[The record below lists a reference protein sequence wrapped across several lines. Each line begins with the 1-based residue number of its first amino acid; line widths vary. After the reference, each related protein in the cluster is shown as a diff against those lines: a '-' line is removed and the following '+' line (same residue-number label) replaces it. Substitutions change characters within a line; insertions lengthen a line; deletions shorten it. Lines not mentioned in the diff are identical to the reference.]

1 MTRNKTSS
9 RLLMNAY
16 DALLRLYPASFR
28 NEYGTEMRAVFKR
41 RQREAA
47 GPLAIA
53 ALWVSTVAEVPGNA
67 ALVHLDILRQDLGY
81 SGRVLRRSPGFALT
95 AILMVALGIGATTA
109 AFSVTDFVLIRPLPF
124 PQPERLVKIW
134 EKTPGYPRMELSPPN
149 YRDWKAASKSF
160 ESVGTYHFDEI
171 TLFGNGEPRRLDG
184 TSVSADLFPTLG
196 VTPMI
201 GRSFTVDDDR
211 PGAPGTIIL
220 SYRLWQTEFGGDPGI
235 IGRQLAAKSD
245 FDDASF
251 TVIGVM
257 PREFHFPRSDA
268 LFWMTNRFSERA
280 FQVAERA
287 NNILEAVG
295 RLRPGVTIEQARVEL
310 QVIAAGLERQYPRE
324 NKDTGAAVFAL
335 GSEVSQRSRLLLLA
349 LSGAAACVLL
359 IACANLANLLLTRAL
374 SRRRELAVRTAIGA
388 GRERLVRQLMTE
400 NLLLAGVGGSLGIG
414 LAVASVPLLAQL
426 VPATMPI
433 AEAPSVDLRVLLV
446 AVALTALTGIA
457 FGLAP
462 VVRIGRPDLDGL
474 REGARAGGGQ
484 KERLRSALV
493 IGEVVAS
500 VVLLVSAGLL
510 IRALI
515 AVQGVDPGF
524 NPNGVLTL
532 RTELP
537 IPAYGPVVAREAYYS
552 RVLQEVRAIPGVR
565 AAGFI
570 SFLPMSSFRGGI
582 WPVSVKGDAE
592 AGQDIRSANNVAA
605 IRFVTPGYFAAMD
618 IALIRGRDIADG
630 DARDRPFVA
639 VVSESFAR
647 RYWPN
652 ADPIG
657 RHFTFGYADR
667 EVVGVAHDVL
677 FRGLERISE
686 PQVYLSSKQVNDG
699 AIAFYSPKAL
709 AIRTSGSPATLAP
722 IVRDIVRRAD
732 PKLPMTE
739 LQTLADMVDQ
749 ETASRS
755 VQVRV
760 LSGFAITAFVL
771 AAIGIHGL
779 LSFAVSQRVQ
789 EIGVRLALGA
799 QSSDI
804 LSMIVWRGV
813 VLAVAG
819 IVPGVLLAYAA
830 GRSMEALLAG
840 VRPTDGLTLATAVAL
855 SFLMTVL
862 GTLVPTVRALR
873 VDPMTA
879 LRAE

>member
-1 MTRNKTSS
+1 
-9 RLLMNAY
+9 MNAY

-28 NEYGTEMRAVFKR
+28 NEYGTEMRAVFKQR
-41 RQREAA
+41 RRDA
-47 GPLAIA
+47 GGPVAIA
-53 ALWVSTVAEVPGNA
+53 ALWIGTVAEVAGNA

-81 SGRVLRRSPGFALT
+81 SGRMLRRAPGFAVT

-124 PQPERLVKIW
+124 PEPSRLVKIW
-134 EKTPGYPRMELSPPN
+134 EKTPGYYGMEMSAPN
-149 YRDWKAASKSF
+149 YRDWKAASRSF
-160 ESVGTYHFDEI
+160 ESMGMYHFDEI
-171 TLFGNGEPRRLDG
+171 TLIGAGEPRRLNG

-196 VTPMI
+196 VVPII
-201 GRSFTVDDDR
+201 GRTFTAEDDR

-220 SYRLWQTEFGGDPGI
+220 SYRLWQTEFGGDPGV
-235 IGRQLAAKSD
+235 IGRQLTAKAD
-245 FDDASF
+245 FSGATF

-257 PREFHFPRSDA
+257 SREFHFPKSNS
-268 LFWMTNRFSERA
+268 LFWITTRFSEREYQA
-280 FQVAERA
+280 SERA
-287 NNILEAVG
+287 NNWLEAVG
-295 RLRPGVTIEQARVEL
+295 RLKPGITAQQAEADL
-310 QVIAAGLERQYPRE
+310 QVIAARLEREYPRE
-324 NKDTGAAVFAL
+324 NKDTGALVVPL
-335 GSEVSQRSRLLLLA
+335 GQEVSQRSRLLLLA
-349 LSGAAACVLL
+349 LSGAAGCVLL
-359 IACANLANLLLTRAL
+359 IACANLANLLLARAL

-414 LAVASVPLLAQL
+414 LAIASVPLLARL
-426 VPATMPI
+426 VPATLPI
-433 AEAPSVDLRVLLV
+433 AETPSVDLRVLLV
-446 AVALTALTGIA
+446 AVGLTALTGIA

-462 VVRIGRPDLDGL
+462 VVRIGRRPDLDGL

-493 IGEVVAS
+493 VGEVIAS

-510 IRALI
+510 IRALLT
-515 AVQGVDPGF
+515 VQAIDPGF
-524 NPNGVLTL
+524 NAEGVLTL

-537 IPAYGPVVAREAYYS
+537 MPEYGPVVARETYYS
-552 RVLQEVRAIPGVR
+552 RVLQDVRALPGVR

-570 SFLPMSSFRGGI
+570 SFLPISSFRGGI
-582 WPVSVKGDAE
+582 WPVSVKGDAD
-592 AGQDIRSANNVAA
+592 AGQDIRSANNVAV
-605 IRFVTPGYFAAMD
+605 IRFVTPGYFEAMG
-618 IALIRGRDIADG
+618 IPLKRGRDIAEG
-630 DARDRPFVA
+630 DARDRQAVA
-639 VVSESFAR
+639 VVSESFVK

-652 ADPIG
+652 QDPIG
-657 RHFTFGYADR
+657 RHFTFAYADR
-667 EVVGVAHDVL
+667 EVVGVARDVL

-686 PQVYLSSKQVNDG
+686 PQVYLSSKQVADG

-709 AIRTSGSPATLAP
+709 AIRMTVPPAHLAGA
-722 IVRDIVRRAD
+722 IRDVIRRAD
-732 PKLPMTE
+732 PKVPITE
-739 LQTLADMVDQ
+739 MQMLTEMVEL

-760 LSGFAITAFVL
+760 LSAFAIVAFVL

-804 LSMIVWRGV
+804 LAMIVWRGV
-813 VLAVAG
+813 LLAIAG

-840 VRPTDGLTLATAVAL
+840 VRPADGVTLASAIAL

-862 GTLVPTVRALR
+862 GTLAPTVRALR

>member
-1 MTRNKTSS
+1 MH
-9 RLLMNAY
+9 LY
-16 DALLRLYPASFR
+16 DGLLRLYPASFR

-41 RQREAA
+41 RRREAA

-53 ALWVSTVAEVPGNA
+53 ALWMSTVGEVLGNA

-81 SGRVLRRSPGFALT
+81 SGRVLRRSPGFAIT

-124 PQPERLVKIW
+124 PEPSRLVKIL
-134 EKTPGYPRMELSPPN
+134 EKTPGYAGGMELSAPN
-149 YRDWKAASKSF
+149 YRDWKAATRSF
-160 ESVGTYHFDEI
+160 ESMGMYHFDEL
-171 TLFGNGEPRRLDG
+171 TLIGAGEPRRLNG

-196 VTPMI
+196 VVPII
-201 GRSFTVDDDR
+201 GRTFTAEDDR

-235 IGRQLAAKSD
+235 IGRQLAAKAD
-245 FDDASF
+245 FDDATF

-257 PREFHFPRSDA
+257 PREFHFPKSNS
-268 LFWMTNRFSERA
+268 LFWITTRFSEREY
-280 FQVAERA
+280 QPSERA
-287 NNILEAVG
+287 NNWLEAVG
-295 RLRPGVTIEQARVEL
+295 RLRRGITPEQAEADL
-310 QVIAAGLERQYPRE
+310 QVIAARLEREYPRE
-324 NKDTGAAVFAL
+324 NKDTGALVFPL
-335 GSEVSQRSRLLLLA
+335 GQEISQRSRLLLLA
-349 LSGAAACVLL
+349 LSAAAGCVLL
-359 IACANLANLLLTRAL
+359 IACANLANLLLARAL

-400 NLLLAGVGGSLGIG
+400 NLLLAGVGGSLGIA
-414 LAVASVPLLAQL
+414 LAIASVPLLARL
-426 VPATMPI
+426 VPSTLPI
-433 AEAPSVDLRVLLV
+433 AQTPSVDLRVLVV
-446 AVALTALTGIA
+446 AVGLTVLTGIA

-462 VVRIGRPDLDGL
+462 LIRIGRRPDLDGL

-484 KERLRSALV
+484 KERFRSALV
-493 IGEVVAS
+493 VAEVIAS

-510 IRALI
+510 LRALQT
-515 AVQGVDPGF
+515 VQAIDPGF
-524 NPNGVLTL
+524 NAEGVLTM

-537 IPAYGPVVAREAYYS
+537 MPEYGPVVTREAYYS
-552 RVLQEVRAIPGVR
+552 RVLQDVRALPGVR

-570 SFLPMSSFRGGI
+570 SFLPISSFRGGI
-582 WPVSVKGDAE
+582 WPVSVKGDAD

-605 IRFVTPGYFAAMD
+605 IRFVTPGYFEAMG
-618 IALIRGRDIADG
+618 ILLKRGRDIAESDTSG
-630 DARDRPFVA
+630 RQPIA
-639 VVSESFAR
+639 VVSESFVK

-652 ADPIG
+652 QDPIG
-657 RHFTFGYADR
+657 RHFTFAYADR
-667 EVVGVAHDVL
+667 EVVGVARDVL
-677 FRGLERISE
+677 FRGLERTSE
-686 PQVYLSSKQVNDG
+686 PQVYLSSKQVADG

-709 AIRTSGSPATLAP
+709 AIRMTIPPAHLAP
-722 IVRDIVRRAD
+722 AIRDVIRRAD
-732 PKLPMTE
+732 PKVPITE
-739 LQTLADMVDQ
+739 MQMVTEMVDL

-760 LSGFAITAFVL
+760 LSAFAIVAFVL

-813 VLAVAG
+813 LLALAG

-840 VRPTDGLTLATAVAL
+840 VRPTDGVTLAAVIAL

-873 VDPMTA
+873 VDPITA

>member
-1 MTRNKTSS
+1 
-9 RLLMNAY
+9 MNVY

-41 RQREAA
+41 RRREAA

-53 ALWVSTVAEVPGNA
+53 ALWVSTVGEVLGNA

-81 SGRVLRRSPGFALT
+81 SGRMLRRSPGFATT

-124 PQPERLVKIW
+124 PEPSRLVKVL
-134 EKTPGYPRMELSPPN
+134 EKTPGYPGMELSAPN
-149 YRDWKAASKSF
+149 YRDWKAATASF
-160 ESVGTYHFDEI
+160 ESMGMYHFDEI
-171 TLFGNGEPRRLDG
+171 TLIGAGEPRRLNG

-196 VTPMI
+196 VAPII
-201 GRSFTVDDDR
+201 GRTFTAEDDR

-235 IGRQLAAKSD
+235 IGRQLTAKAD
-245 FDDASF
+245 FDDATF

-257 PREFHFPRSDA
+257 PREFHFPKSNS
-268 LFWMTNRFSERA
+268 LFWITTRFSEREYQA
-280 FQVAERA
+280 SERT
-287 NNILEAVG
+287 NNWLEAVG
-295 RLRPGVTIEQARVEL
+295 RLRRGITPEQAEADL
-310 QVIAAGLERQYPRE
+310 QVIAARLEREYPRE
-324 NKDTGAAVFAL
+324 NKDTGALVFPL
-335 GSEVSQRSRLLLLA
+335 GQEVSQRSRLLLLA
-349 LSGAAACVLL
+349 LSAAAGCVLL
-359 IACANLANLLLTRAL
+359 IACANLANLLLARAL

-400 NLLLAGVGGSLGIG
+400 NLLLAGAGGTLGIA
-414 LAVASVPLLAQL
+414 LAVASVPLLARL
-426 VPATMPI
+426 VPATLPI
-433 AEAPSVDLRVLLV
+433 AETPSVDLRVLVV
-446 AVALTALTGIA
+446 AVGLTVLTGIA

-462 VVRIGRPDLDGL
+462 VVRIGRRPDLDGL
-474 REGARAGGGQ
+474 REGARSGGGQ

-493 IGEVVAS
+493 VAEVIAS

-510 IRALI
+510 IRALLT
-515 AVQGVDPGF
+515 VQAIDPGF
-524 NPNGVLTL
+524 NVEGVLTL

-537 IPAYGPVVAREAYYS
+537 MPEYGPVVAREAYYS
-552 RVLQEVRAIPGVR
+552 RVLQDVRALPGVR

-570 SFLPMSSFRGGI
+570 SFLPISSFRGGI
-582 WPVSVKGDAE
+582 WPVSVKGDAD

-605 IRFVTPGYFAAMD
+605 IRFVTPGYFEAMS
-618 IALIRGRDIADG
+618 IPLKRGRDIADG
-630 DARDRPFVA
+630 DARGRQPVA
-639 VVSESFAR
+639 VVSESFVK
-647 RYWPN
+647 RYWPSEN
-652 ADPIG
+652 PIG
-657 RHFTFGYADR
+657 RHFTFAYADR
-667 EVVGVAHDVL
+667 EVVGVARDVL
-677 FRGLERISE
+677 FRGLERVSE
-686 PQVYLSSKQVNDG
+686 PQVYLSSKQVADG

-709 AIRTSGSPATLAP
+709 AIRMTVPPAHLAGA
-722 IVRDIVRRAD
+722 IRDVIRRAD
-732 PKLPMTE
+732 PKVPITE
-739 LQTLADMVDQ
+739 MQMLTEMVDL

-760 LSGFAITAFVL
+760 LGAFALIAFVL

-804 LSMIVWRGV
+804 LSMIVWRS
-813 VLAVAG
+813 VLLAIGG

-840 VRPTDGLTLATAVAL
+840 VRPTDGLTLASAIAL
-855 SFLMTVL
+855 TFVMTVL
-862 GTLVPTVRALR
+862 GTLAPTVRALR
-873 VDPMTA
+873 IDPITA

>member
-1 MTRNKTSS
+1 MD
-9 RLLMNAY
+9 AY
-16 DALLRLYPASFR
+16 DGLLRLYPASFR
-28 NEYGTEMRAVFKR
+28 NEYGIEMRAVFKR
-41 RQREAA
+41 RRREAA

-53 ALWVSTVAEVPGNA
+53 VLWVSTVGEVLGNA

-81 SGRVLRRSPGFALT
+81 SGRVLRRAPGFAIT

-124 PQPERLVKIW
+124 PEPSRLVKIW
-134 EKTPGYPRMELSPPN
+134 EKTPGYAFMELSAPN
-149 YRDWKAASKSF
+149 YRDWKAATTSF
-160 ESVGTYHFDEI
+160 ESMGMYHFDEI
-171 TLFGNGEPRRLDG
+171 TLIGTGEPRRLNG

-196 VTPMI
+196 VAPLL
-201 GRSFTVDDDR
+201 GRTFTAADDR
-211 PGAPGTIIL
+211 PGSPGTIIL
-220 SYRLWQTEFGGDPGI
+220 SYRLWQTEFGGDPGV
-235 IGRQLAAKSD
+235 IGRQLTAKAD
-245 FDDASF
+245 FDNATF

-257 PREFHFPRSDA
+257 PREFHFPKSNA
-268 LFWMTNRFSERA
+268 LFWITTRFSEREYQA
-280 FQVAERA
+280 SERS
-287 NNILEAVG
+287 NNWLEAVG
-295 RLRPGVTIEQARVEL
+295 RLRRGVTPEQAGADL
-310 QVIAAGLERQYPRE
+310 QVIAARLEKEYPRE
-324 NKDTGAAVFAL
+324 NKDTGAIVIPL
-335 GSEVSQRSRLLLLA
+335 GQEVSQRSRLLLLA
-349 LSGAAACVLL
+349 LSAAAGCVLL
-359 IACANLANLLLTRAL
+359 IACANLANLLLARGL

-400 NLLLAGVGGSLGIG
+400 NLLLAGVGGSIGIA
-414 LAVASVPLLAQL
+414 LAVASVPLLTRL
-426 VPATMPI
+426 VPATLPI
-433 AEAPSVDLRVLLV
+433 AETPSVDLRVLVV
-446 AVALTALTGIA
+446 AVGLTVLTGIA
-457 FGLAP
+457 FGLMP
-462 VVRIGRPDLDGL
+462 VVRIGRRPDLEGL
-474 REGARAGGGQ
+474 REGARAGGGR

-493 IGEVVAS
+493 VGEVIAS

-510 IRALI
+510 IRALQT
-515 AVQGVDPGF
+515 VQAIDPGF
-524 NPNGVLTL
+524 NPESVLTL

-537 IPAYGPVVAREAYYS
+537 MPEYGPVVTREAYYA
-552 RVLQEVRAIPGVR
+552 RVLQDVRALPGVR

-570 SFLPMSSFRGGI
+570 SFLPISSFRGGI
-582 WPVSVKGDAE
+582 WPVSVKGDAD

-605 IRFVTPGYFAAMD
+605 IRFVTPGYFEAMG
-618 IALIRGRDIADG
+618 IPLKRGRDIAESDTRG
-630 DARDRPFVA
+630 RQPVA
-639 VVSESFAR
+639 VVSESFVK

-652 ADPIG
+652 QDPIG
-657 RHFTFGYADR
+657 RHFTFAYADR
-667 EVVGVAHDVL
+667 EIVGVARDVL

-686 PQVYLSSKQVNDG
+686 PQVYLSSKQVADG

-709 AIRTSGSPATLAP
+709 AIRMTVPPAHLAAA
-722 IVRDIVRRAD
+722 IRDVIRRAD
-732 PKLPMTE
+732 PKVPITE
-739 LQTLADMVDQ
+739 MQMLTEMVDL

-760 LSGFAITAFVL
+760 LSAFAIVAFVL
-771 AAIGIHGL
+771 AAIGLHGL

-813 VLAVAG
+813 LLAIAG
-819 IVPGVLLAYAA
+819 IVPGVLVAYAA

-840 VRPTDGLTLATAVAL
+840 VRPTDGVTLAAVIAL

>member
-1 MTRNKTSS
+1 
-9 RLLMNAY
+9 MNAY

-28 NEYGTEMRAVFKR
+28 NEYGTEMRAVFKQR
-41 RQREAA
+41 RRDA
-47 GPLAIA
+47 GGPVAIA
-53 ALWVSTVAEVPGNA
+53 ALWIGTVAEVAGNA

-81 SGRVLRRSPGFALT
+81 SGRMLRRAPGFAVT

-124 PQPERLVKIW
+124 PEPSRLVKIW
-134 EKTPGYPRMELSPPN
+134 EKTPGYYGMEMSAPN
-149 YRDWKAASKSF
+149 YRDWKAASRSF
-160 ESVGTYHFDEI
+160 ESMGMYHFDEI
-171 TLFGNGEPRRLDG
+171 TLIGAGEPRRLNG

-196 VTPMI
+196 VVPII
-201 GRSFTVDDDR
+201 GRTFTAEDDR

-220 SYRLWQTEFGGDPGI
+220 SYRLWQTEFGGDPGV
-235 IGRQLAAKSD
+235 IGRQLTAKAD
-245 FDDASF
+245 FDDATF

-257 PREFHFPRSDA
+257 SREFHFPKSNS
-268 LFWMTNRFSERA
+268 LFWITTRFSEREYQA
-280 FQVAERA
+280 SERA
-287 NNILEAVG
+287 NNWLEAVG
-295 RLRPGVTIEQARVEL
+295 RLKPGITARQAEADL
-310 QVIAAGLERQYPRE
+310 QVIAARLEREYPRE
-324 NKDTGAAVFAL
+324 NKDTGALVIPL
-335 GSEVSQRSRLLLLA
+335 GQEVSQRSRLLLLA
-349 LSGAAACVLL
+349 LSAAAGCVLL
-359 IACANLANLLLTRAL
+359 IACANLANLLLARAL

-414 LAVASVPLLAQL
+414 LAIASVPLLARL
-426 VPATMPI
+426 VPATLPI
-433 AEAPSVDLRVLLV
+433 AETPSVDLRVLLV
-446 AVALTALTGIA
+446 AVGLTALTGIA

-462 VVRIGRPDLDGL
+462 VVRIGRRPDLDGL

-493 IGEVVAS
+493 VGEVIAS

-510 IRALI
+510 IRALLT
-515 AVQGVDPGF
+515 VQAIDPGF
-524 NPNGVLTL
+524 NAEGVLTL

-537 IPAYGPVVAREAYYS
+537 MPEYGPVVARETYYS
-552 RVLQEVRAIPGVR
+552 RVLQDVLALPGVR

-570 SFLPMSSFRGGI
+570 SFLPISSFRGGI
-582 WPVSVKGDAE
+582 WPVSVKGDAD
-592 AGQDIRSANNVAA
+592 AGQDIRSANNVAV
-605 IRFVTPGYFAAMD
+605 IRFVTPGYFEAMG
-618 IALIRGRDIADG
+618 IPLKRGRDIAEG
-630 DARDRPFVA
+630 DARDRQAVA
-639 VVSESFAR
+639 VVSESFVQ

-652 ADPIG
+652 QDPIG
-657 RHFTFGYADR
+657 RHFTFAYADR
-667 EVVGVAHDVL
+667 EVVGVARDVL

-686 PQVYLSSKQVNDG
+686 PQVYLSSKQVADG

-709 AIRTSGSPATLAP
+709 AIRMTVPPAHLAGA
-722 IVRDIVRRAD
+722 IRDVIRRAD
-732 PKLPMTE
+732 PKVPITE
-739 LQTLADMVDQ
+739 MQMLTEMVEL

-760 LSGFAITAFVL
+760 LSAFAIVAFVL

-804 LSMIVWRGV
+804 LAMIVWRGV
-813 VLAVAG
+813 LLAIAG

-840 VRPTDGLTLATAVAL
+840 VRPADGVTLASAIAL

-862 GTLVPTVRALR
+862 GTLAPTVHALR

>member
-1 MTRNKTSS
+1 
-9 RLLMNAY
+9 MNLY
-16 DALLRLYPASFR
+16 DALLRFYPASFR

-41 RQREAA
+41 RRREAG
-47 GPLAIA
+47 GPVAIA
-53 ALWVSTVAEVPGNA
+53 ALWIGTVAEVLGNA
-67 ALVHLDILRQDLGY
+67 ALVHSDILRQDIGY
-81 SGRVLRRSPGFALT
+81 SGRMLRRAPGFAVT

-124 PQPERLVKIW
+124 PEPSRLVKIW
-134 EKTPGYPRMELSPPN
+134 EKTPGYSGMELSAPN
-149 YRDWKAASKSF
+149 YRDWKAATRSF
-160 ESVGTYHFDEI
+160 ESMGMYHFDEI
-171 TLFGNGEPRRLDG
+171 TLIGAGEPRRLNG

-196 VTPMI
+196 VVPII
-201 GRSFTVDDDR
+201 GRTFTAEDDR

-220 SYRLWQTEFGGDPGI
+220 SYRLWQTEFGGDPGV
-235 IGRQLAAKSD
+235 IGRQLTAKAD
-245 FDDASF
+245 FDDATF

-257 PREFHFPRSDA
+257 SHEFHFPRSNS
-268 LFWMTNRFSERA
+268 LFWITTRFSEREYQA
-280 FQVAERA
+280 SQRA
-287 NNILEAVG
+287 NNWLEAVG
-295 RLRPGVTIEQARVEL
+295 RLKRGITAKQAEADL
-310 QVIAAGLERQYPRE
+310 QVIAAWLEREYPRE
-324 NKDTGAAVFAL
+324 NKDTGALVIPL
-335 GSEVSQRSRLLLLA
+335 GQEVSQRSRLLLLA
-349 LSGAAACVLL
+349 LSSAAGCVLL
-359 IACANLANLLLTRAL
+359 IACANLANLLLARAL

-414 LAVASVPLLAQL
+414 LAVASVPLLARL
-426 VPATMPI
+426 VPATLPI
-433 AEAPSVDLRVLLV
+433 AETPSVDLRVLLV
-446 AVALTALTGIA
+446 AVGLTALTGIA

-462 VVRIGRPDLDGL
+462 VVRIGRRPDLDGL

-493 IGEVVAS
+493 VGEVIAS

-510 IRALI
+510 IRALLT
-515 AVQGVDPGF
+515 VQAIDPGF
-524 NPNGVLTL
+524 NSEGVLTL

-537 IPAYGPVVAREAYYS
+537 MPEYGPVAARETYYS
-552 RVLQEVRAIPGVR
+552 RVLQDVRALPGVR

-570 SFLPMSSFRGGI
+570 SFLPISSFRGGI
-582 WPVSVKGDAE
+582 WPVSVKGDAD

-605 IRFVTPGYFAAMD
+605 IRFVTPGYFEAMG
-618 IALIRGRDIADG
+618 IPLKRGRDIAEG
-630 DARDRPFVA
+630 DARGRQPVA
-639 VVSESFAR
+639 VVSESFVK

-652 ADPIG
+652 QDPIG
-657 RHFTFGYADR
+657 RHFTFALADR
-667 EVVGVAHDVL
+667 EVVGVARDVL
-677 FRGLERISE
+677 FRGLERVSE
-686 PQVYLSSKQVNDG
+686 PQVYLSSKQVADG

-709 AIRTSGSPATLAP
+709 AIRMTVPPAHLTAA
-722 IVRDIVRRAD
+722 IRDVIRRAD
-732 PKLPMTE
+732 PKVPITE
-739 LQTLADMVDQ
+739 LQMLTEMVDR

-760 LSGFAITAFVL
+760 LSAFAIVAFVL

-813 VLAVAG
+813 LLALAG

-840 VRPTDGLTLATAVAL
+840 VKPTDGLTLAGAIGLA
-855 SFLMTVL
+855 FLMTVL
-862 GTLVPTVRALR
+862 GTLAPTLRALR
-873 VDPMTA
+873 VDPITA

>member
-1 MTRNKTSS
+1 
-9 RLLMNAY
+9 MNVY

-41 RQREAA
+41 RRREAA
-47 GPLAIA
+47 GPLMIA
-53 ALWVSTVAEVPGNA
+53 AVWVSTVGEVLGNA

-81 SGRVLRRSPGFALT
+81 SGRVLRRSPGFAIT

-124 PQPERLVKIW
+124 PEPSRLVKIL
-134 EKTPGYPRMELSPPN
+134 ERTPGYPGMELSAPN
-149 YRDWKAASKSF
+149 YRDWKAATTSF
-160 ESVGTYHFDEI
+160 ESMGMYHFDEI
-171 TLFGNGEPRRLDG
+171 TLIGAGDPRRLNG

-196 VTPMI
+196 VAPII
-201 GRSFTVDDDR
+201 GRTFTIEDDR

-220 SYRLWQTEFGGDPGI
+220 SYRLWQTEFGGDPGV
-235 IGRQLAAKSD
+235 IGRQLTAKAD
-245 FDDASF
+245 FDDATF

-257 PREFHFPRSDA
+257 PREFHFPKSNS
-268 LFWMTNRFSERA
+268 LFWITTRFSEREYQA
-280 FQVAERA
+280 SERT
-287 NNILEAVG
+287 NNWLEAVG
-295 RLRPGVTIEQARVEL
+295 RLRRGITPEQAEADL
-310 QVIAAGLERQYPRE
+310 QVIAARLEKEYPRE
-324 NKDTGAAVFAL
+324 NKDTGALVFSL
-335 GSEVSQRSRLLLLA
+335 GQEVSQRSRLLLLA
-349 LSGAAACVLL
+349 LSAAAGCVLL
-359 IACANLANLLLTRAL
+359 IACANLANLLLARAL

-400 NLLLAGVGGSLGIG
+400 NLLMAGAGGSLGIA
-414 LAVASVPLLAQL
+414 LAVASVPMLARL
-426 VPATMPI
+426 VPATLPI
-433 AEAPSVDLRVLLV
+433 AETPSVDLRVLLV
-446 AVALTALTGIA
+446 AVGLTALTGIA

-462 VVRIGRPDLDGL
+462 VVRIGRRPDLDGL

-493 IGEVVAS
+493 VAEVIAS

-510 IRALI
+510 IRALLT
-515 AVQGVDPGF
+515 VQAIDPGF
-524 NPNGVLTL
+524 RAEGVLTL

-537 IPAYGPVVAREAYYS
+537 MPEYGPVVAREAYYS
-552 RVLQEVRAIPGVR
+552 RVLQDVRALPGVR

-570 SFLPMSSFRGGI
+570 SFLPVSSFRGGI
-582 WPVSVKGDAE
+582 WPVSVKGDTD

-605 IRFVTPGYFAAMD
+605 IRFVTPGYFEAMG
-618 IALIRGRDIADG
+618 IPLTRGRDIAEG
-630 DARDRPFVA
+630 DTRGRQAVA
-639 VVSESFAR
+639 VVSESFVK
-647 RYWPN
+647 RYWPSE
-652 ADPIG
+652 DPIG
-657 RHFTFGYADR
+657 RHFTFAYADR
-667 EVVGVAHDVL
+667 EVVGVARNVL

-686 PQVYLSSKQVNDG
+686 PQVYLSSKQVNDN

-709 AIRTSGSPATLAP
+709 AIRTSGSPATLGP
-722 IVRDIVRRAD
+722 VIRDIIRRVD
-732 PKLPMTE
+732 PKLPITDM
-739 LQTLADMVDQ
+739 QTLTDMVDL
-749 ETASRS
+749 ETASRA

-760 LSGFAITAFVL
+760 LSAFAAVAFVL

-813 VLAVAG
+813 LLAIGG

-840 VRPTDGLTLATAVAL
+840 VRPTDALTLASAIAL
-855 SFLMTVL
+855 TFVMTVL
-862 GTLVPTVRALR
+862 GTLAPTVRALR
-873 VDPMTA
+873 IDPITA

>member
-1 MTRNKTSS
+1 MH
-9 RLLMNAY
+9 LY

-41 RQREAA
+41 RRREAV

-53 ALWVSTVAEVPGNA
+53 ALWVSTVGEVLGNA
-67 ALVHLDILRQDLGY
+67 ALVHFDILRQDLGY
-81 SGRVLRRSPGFALT
+81 SGRVLRRSPGFAIT

-124 PQPERLVKIW
+124 PEPSRLVKIL
-134 EKTPGYPRMELSPPN
+134 EKTPGYHGMELSAPN
-149 YRDWKAASKSF
+149 YRDWKAATRSF
-160 ESVGTYHFDEI
+160 ESMGMYHFDEI
-171 TLFGNGEPRRLDG
+171 TLIGAGEPRRLNG

-196 VTPMI
+196 VAPMI
-201 GRSFTVDDDR
+201 GRTFTAEDDR

-220 SYRLWQTEFGGDPGI
+220 SYRLWQTEFGGDPGV
-235 IGRQLAAKSD
+235 IGQQLTAKAD
-245 FDDASF
+245 FDDATF

-257 PREFHFPRSDA
+257 PREFHFPKSNS
-268 LFWMTNRFSERA
+268 LFWITTRFSEREYQA
-280 FQVAERA
+280 SERA
-287 NNILEAVG
+287 NNWLEAVG
-295 RLRPGVTIEQARVEL
+295 RLRRGTTPEQAEADL
-310 QVIAAGLERQYPRE
+310 QVIAARLEREYPRE
-324 NKDTGAAVFAL
+324 NKDTGALVFPL
-335 GSEVSQRSRLLLLA
+335 GQEVSQRSRLLLLA
-349 LSGAAACVLL
+349 LSAAAGCVLL
-359 IACANLANLLLTRAL
+359 IACANLANLLLARAL

-414 LAVASVPLLAQL
+414 LAVASVPLLARL
-426 VPATMPI
+426 VPATLPI
-433 AEAPSVDLRVLLV
+433 AETPSVDLRVLLV
-446 AVALTALTGIA
+446 ALVLTALTGIA

-462 VVRIGRPDLDGL
+462 IVRIGGRPDLDGL

-493 IGEVVAS
+493 VAEVIAS

-510 IRALI
+510 IRALQT
-515 AVQGVDPGF
+515 VQAIDPGF
-524 NPNGVLTL
+524 NPEGVLTL

-537 IPAYGPVVAREAYYS
+537 MPEYGPVVARETYYS
-552 RVLQEVRAIPGVR
+552 RVIQDVRALPGVR

-570 SFLPMSSFRGGI
+570 SFLPISSFRGGI
-582 WPVSVKGDAE
+582 WPVSVKGDAD

-605 IRFVTPGYFAAMD
+605 IRFVTPGYFEAMG
-618 IALIRGRDIADG
+618 IPLKRGRDIAEG
-630 DARDRPFVA
+630 DVRDRQFVA
-639 VVSESFAR
+639 VVSESFVK

-652 ADPIG
+652 QDPMG
-657 RHFTFGYADR
+657 RHFMFGGADR
-667 EVVGVAHDVL
+667 EVVGVTRDVR
-677 FRGLERISE
+677 FRGLERVSE
-686 PQVYLSSKQVNDG
+686 PQVYLSSKQVADG

-709 AIRTSGSPATLAP
+709 AVRMTVPPAHLAAAIRDV
-722 IVRDIVRRAD
+722 IRRAD
-732 PKLPMTE
+732 PKVPITE
-739 LQTLADMVDQ
+739 MQMLTEMIDL

-760 LSGFAITAFVL
+760 LSAFAIVAFVL

-804 LSMIVWRGV
+804 LSMIVWRGAL
-813 VLAVAG
+813 LAIAG

-840 VRPTDGLTLATAVAL
+840 VRPTDGVTLAAAIAL

-862 GTLVPTVRALR
+862 GTLAPTVRALR
-873 VDPMTA
+873 VDPITA